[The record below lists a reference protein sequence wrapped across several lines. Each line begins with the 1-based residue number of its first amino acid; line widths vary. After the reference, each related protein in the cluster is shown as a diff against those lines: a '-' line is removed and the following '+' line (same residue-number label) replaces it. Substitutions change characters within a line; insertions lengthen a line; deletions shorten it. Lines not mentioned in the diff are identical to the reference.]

1 MSGKR
6 NSKPTHSL
14 IAMLLCLCLGITTL
28 AGCSRTAS
36 SDGTIYLESTSQTV
50 DSSTE
55 NTETASTVEPAS
67 EETSADETT
76 EVTATVAPVSVNLIA
91 VGDMLLH
98 GGIHNSAL
106 QADGSYNYEH
116 VFEHTK
122 DRIAAADIAVANQ
135 EVILGGVE
143 LGVSSYPQFNSPQ
156 DFGDAL
162 VDAGFDVI
170 LHASN
175 HTMDKDTV
183 AVLNTIHFWKEKHPD
198 ITFLGINENQE
209 ERNTI
214 RIVEK
219 DGVKLAMLNYT
230 YGLNGFSLPSD
241 KPYLVN
247 LMDEAH
253 KAEIAE
259 DLKKAREEADFV
271 IVYPHWGTEYVLEA
285 TDEQKQWAQFFADN
299 GADLII
305 GTHPHVVEP
314 VEWIT
319 ASDGRQTLVYYSLGN
334 YISIQYYN
342 YSMLGG
348 FAEVTITKDSSG
360 TYISDYDMDF
370 LVTHYTAGRT
380 EMTTYFL
387 SDYTDELA
395 SRHAI
400 LTEPYAGQYA
410 ESYRNVNQWYP
421 FTVDG
426 LWNLARQICPQ
437 FVD

>member
-6 NSKPTHSL
+6 NSKPMHSL

-28 AGCSRTAS
+28 AGCSRAAS

-50 DSSTE
+50 DSSTG
-55 NTETASTVEPAS
+55 NSETASTVEPAS
-67 EETSADETT
+67 EETSAEETT

-253 KAEIAE
+253 KTEIAE

>member
-6 NSKPTHSL
+6 NSKPMHSL

-36 SDGTIYLESTSQTV
+36 SDGTIYLESTSQTI
-50 DSSTE
+50 DSSTG
-55 NTETASTVEPAS
+55 NSETASTVETTSEPAS
-67 EETSADETT
+67 EETT

-106 QADGSYNYEH
+106 QADGSYNYAH

-253 KAEIAE
+253 KTEIAE

>member
-198 ITFLGINENQE
+198 ITFLGINENLE

-253 KAEIAE
+253 RTEIAE